1 MAPVNIIHDLKALR
15 ELFIETEMTVVEIP
29 AWTQEHYWKHCHVG
43 FKWFQI
49 IAFCFVLTFHTSS

>member
-29 AWTQEHYWKHCHVG
+29 AWTQEHY
-43 FKWFQI
+43 
-49 IAFCFVLTFHTSS
+49 